1 MSLTPYEQETIIN
14 YNNAESIVSLYT
26 HHRALISKLK
36 RYVEAGTE
44 GITIDREGDDF
55 IEVTL
60 DSKKWIKVSAPR
72 KISEEQKAAAS
83 ERFKKMHSERKLKKE
98 S

>member
-1 MSLTPYEQETIIN
+1 MSLTPYEQETIMN
-14 YNNAESIVSLYT
+14 YNNAESTVSVYT
-26 HHRALISKLK
+26 HHRALVNKLK

-44 GITIDREGDDF
+44 GITVDREGDDF

-72 KISEEQKAAAS
+72 KISTEQKAAAS
-83 ERFKKMHSERKLKKE
+83 ERFKKMHKERMKAKE